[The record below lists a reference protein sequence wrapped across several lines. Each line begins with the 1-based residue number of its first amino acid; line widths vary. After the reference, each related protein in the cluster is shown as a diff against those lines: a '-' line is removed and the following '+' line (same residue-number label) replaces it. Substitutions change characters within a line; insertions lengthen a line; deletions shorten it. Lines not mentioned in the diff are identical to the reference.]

1 MVWTPGSEV
10 NSKLKN
16 QSWYYGHNNTYHYQ
30 VGIVCCLRKVSPIFV
45 VWLKCQLLRLLY
57 DDQLLLLGRRRVSF
71 QKNKKNF
78 DKLSV
83 GQNHFYT
90 KGSRTH
96 KLVPAQKISPSL
108 GENLNT
114 RFVWKTFIAA
124 FNKIAV
130 WRVFK

>member
-1 MVWTPGSEV
+1 MSVAVLPMWYWYHQVTPYKKFPVLG
-10 NSKLKN
+10 NANFAKATKLP
-16 QSWYYGHNNTYHYQ
+16 WHYGHKNTYHDQ

-57 DDQLLLLGRRRVSF
+57 DDQLLLGRRRVSF

-83 GQNHFYT
+83 GQNHFNT

-96 KLVPAQKISPSL
+96 KLVPAQKKFL
-108 GENLNT
+108 FGE
-114 RFVWKTFIAA
+114 F
-124 FNKIAV
+124 
-130 WRVFK
+130 